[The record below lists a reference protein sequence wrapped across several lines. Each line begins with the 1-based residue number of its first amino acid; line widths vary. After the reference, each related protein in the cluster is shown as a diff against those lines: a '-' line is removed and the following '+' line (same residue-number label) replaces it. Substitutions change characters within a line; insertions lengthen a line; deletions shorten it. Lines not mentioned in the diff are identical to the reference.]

1 MTRDEKIK
9 AIAAELWKV
18 STDVQSEVYSEWYT
32 TEFTQDDIENALREY
47 AYSDWRMKYIER
59 NDSASHEHELDRE
72 LLFGDID
79 MIQKNLK
86 KLKNEGYSEIKELWS
101 GYESNY
107 FVAIKYERETDEEYY
122 GRLQKEIK
130 PYLREIEDN
139 KRQIVNKKK
148 KIAELEK
155 EIQKLKKE
163 IK

>member
-9 AIAAELWKV
+9 SIAAELWKA
-18 STDVQSEVYSEWYT
+18 STDVQSEVYSEWYA
-32 TEFTQDDIENALREY
+32 TEFTQDDIENALCEY
-47 AYSDWRMKYIER
+47 TCSDWRIKYIER
-59 NDSASHEHELDRE
+59 NDNAPRECELDRE
-72 LLFGDID
+72 CLFGDID

-86 KLKNEGYSEIKELWS
+86 KLKNEGYSEIKEFWS

-107 FVAIKYERETDEEYY
+107 FVAIKYERETDDEYY
-122 GRLQKEIK
+122 ERLQKEIN
-130 PYLREIEDN
+130 PYMRAIEDN